1 MPAAEFASLLSFLS
15 VPRPNGSRALE
26 RTVEKVRT
34 WLEEKGISVQ
44 PHRFTLH
51 PYSMELL
58 GLWMAFTGLLLPV
71 AALGRWG
78 WEGGLVL
85 QPQITN
91 LSFLA
96 THQRAVF
103 HTEPPPGRPK

>member
-1 MPAAEFASLLSFLS
+1 MHTAEFASLFSFLS
-15 VPRPNGSRALE
+15 GPRPNGSRALE
-26 RTVEKVRT
+26 RTVEKVRA
-34 WLEEKGISVQ
+34 WLEEEGVPLQ

-78 WEGGLVL
+78 WEGGLARG
-85 QPQITN
+85 
-91 LSFLA
+91 S
-96 THQRAVF
+96 
-103 HTEPPPGRPK
+103 